1 MSSTSPAPSDRGW
14 SGQSG
19 SSRPAER
26 IARIATPSGPRA
38 VIWRDEQWV
47 GVRDPF
53 GERFDLTG
61 RTFGTDVTL
70 LAPCGPRVILG
81 MAHNGPGDRPL
92 PPQAFMKSS
101 RTAVGP
107 GEAIRLDPKVG
118 EVNVEGELA
127 VVMRRTVRHLRP
139 DDVAD
144 AVLGFTIGNDVTAI
158 DQIPLDEKMTQ
169 AKNGDGFTPLGPWI
183 TTGVDW
189 WDVDIDVSVNGEHR
203 AHGNTA
209 DLAYNVVEV
218 LVYLSSIMTLGRG
231 DVILTGA
238 PRTSTRVEPGDQVA
252 ISLAGLGTLNNPV
265 THHSPHLTTTHQEHS

>member
-1 MSSTSPAPSDRGW
+1 MSSTSPAPSGRGR
-14 SGQSG
+14 SVQSG
-19 SSRPAER
+19 TSRPAER
-26 IARIATPSGPRA
+26 IARIATPSGPRS

-53 GERFDLTG
+53 GNRFDLTG

-81 MAHNGPGDRPL
+81 MAHNGPGDRPI

-107 GEAIRLDPKVG
+107 GEAIRLDSTLG

-189 WDVDIDVSVNGEHR
+189 RDVDIDVSVNGEHR

-265 THHSPHLTTTHQEHS
+265 THHSPQLTTTHQEHS